1 MMETEAQPGGWA
13 VGPSAAMEM
22 SFALAIAGR
31 SGVLSHLPGDLLALA
46 DSAPAGWLAQWP
58 EALTPGSLAVVEEA
72 AAIAGVL
79 TEGDYS
85 RATLAIRDL
94 TAATALDRLVP
105 EAAALG
111 LTSAADLAPP
121 ASLPDLAMRVT
132 LAGYAQV
139 GLTPQPDFARRLE
152 QMHALLPRIL
162 RDGDLHAHFWH
173 WLDRFYY
180 EVYQPWRARR
190 AEVPA
195 ALEAQARAGLG
206 GESGSGVPDLAWL
219 SPQSPLLRYPELH
232 AAITAGRLRV
242 YFWADPFG
250 LPDAWTL
257 RPGLLVCSFAPSGN
271 IYTQLHTAASAV
283 ADRAA
288 ALGDPTRLVI
298 LRLIRHF
305 GMINTEIADYLGLAR
320 PTVSVH
326 AKILREAGLIRSHQ
340 EGRLVRHEIVPGEIR
355 RVFHDLETFLDL
367 GEEPPAANEEPPA
380 GPV

>member
-1 MMETEAQPGGWA
+1 MELTI
-13 VGPSAAMEM
+13 
-22 SFALAIAGR
+22 ALAIAGR
-31 SGVLSHLPGDLLALA
+31 TGALSHLSADLRALA
-46 DSAPAGWLAQWP
+46 AAAPAGWLAQWP
-58 EALTPGSLAVVEEA
+58 EALAPGTPAVVEEA

-94 TAATALDRLVP
+94 TTAAALERLALQ
-105 EAAALG
+105 AAALG
-111 LTSAADLAPP
+111 LAPDAALAPP
-121 ASLPDLAMRVT
+121 ARLADLAMRVT

-162 RDGDLHAHFWH
+162 RDGDLHARFWH

-206 GESGSGVPDLAWL
+206 APSGPGVPDLAWL

-232 AAITAGRLRV
+232 AAVTAGRLRI

-250 LPDAWTL
+250 LPDAWAL
-257 RPGLLVCSFAPSGN
+257 RPGLLLCSFAPSGN
-271 IYTQLHTAASAV
+271 IYTQLHAAA
-283 ADRAA
+283 AEIATRAA

-340 EGRLVRHEIVPGEIR
+340 DGRLVRHEIVPGEIR
-355 RVFHDLETFLDL
+355 RLFRDLETFLDL
-367 GEEPPAANEEPPA
+367 GEEPPANEEPPTEKPA
-380 GPV
+380 VEESPRTP